1 MIYLVLCIL
10 IVATLLRV
18 EATAMSPGANKTIDK
33 EIASMMK
40 HIKALELRLNQT
52 ELLLAEK
59 ITLLE
64 AKVQSDEQAD
74 EQSWIQT
81 FTWTGFNQ
89 SELGLAGA
97 DANASFEITGIG
109 VVVILSALLLCRA
122 VASC

>member
-64 AKVQSDEQAD
+64 V
-74 EQSWIQT
+74 
-81 FTWTGFNQ
+81 
-89 SELGLAGA
+89 
-97 DANASFEITGIG
+97 
-109 VVVILSALLLCRA
+109 
-122 VASC
+122 

>member
-52 ELLLAEK
+52 ERLLAEK
-59 ITLLE
+59 IALLE
-64 AKVQSDEQAD
+64 V
-74 EQSWIQT
+74 
-81 FTWTGFNQ
+81 
-89 SELGLAGA
+89 
-97 DANASFEITGIG
+97 
-109 VVVILSALLLCRA
+109 
-122 VASC
+122 